1 MAVTPVVVLSPGDFD
16 GYNVLSNTFDVDEPV
31 GYEDVTTN
39 SAAVIHVDGADV
51 LQITDLSTAQ
61 RGTAFKQIPGLT
73 AADDFAVHYQMYTGG
88 GSGAD
93 GQCVSV
99 GANKLAGRSAE
110 DGVAEGLALCFDE
123 YANGGDHGI
132 QVRKTPSWPRSWA
145 NFSRLSLYSRWNA
158 WANWHLLGQP
168 DTFLA
173 SGVL

>member
-1 MAVTPVVVLSPGDFD
+1 MTGFD
-16 GYNVLSNTFDVDEPV
+16 KGKTH
-31 GYEDVTTN
+31 T
-39 SAAVIHVDGADV
+39 
-51 LQITDLSTAQ
+51 Q
-61 RGTAFKQIPGLT
+61 RSKKNQRFKQIPGLT

-132 QVRKTPSWPRSWA
+132 QVRKKLSWPRS
-145 NFSRLSLYSRWNA
+145 
-158 WANWHLLGQP
+158 
-168 DTFLA
+168 
-173 SGVL
+173 